1 MSQVECRRFE
11 PSMAGEVA
19 RLIEAALGEHRSLP
33 PLNLLAP
40 MAPYARAAE
49 LSEVLASDESCGR
62 ASFVAAQG
70 GRIVSAAIARGMGES
85 LAWWRIATAPDCRR
99 QGLATRC
106 MLAGETAMRELGQA
120 EVATDPPVD
129 SRWLAAEGLFA
140 GQGYHLDDPQRRN
153 ISMMVEGWAERAI
166 DVPAGYDLATLTE
179 ADVQGWTD
187 CRNAVFGSDVGPEWL
202 RDHFMSRADFDPSG
216 WFLVRRDGRIVGI
229 SGAIDAA
236 DPSRPEGARG
246 GMIEYVG
253 VLDEERGHGLGELV
267 VTACLN
273 WLVRRGVPRA
283 TLITQPFRQP
293 AIRLYERLGFRT
305 IAAWHRWVKPLT

>member
-1 MSQVECRRFE
+1 MSPVECRPFE

-19 RLIEAALGEHRSLP
+19 DLIEAAFAEYRPLP

-40 MAPYARAAE
+40 MAPYTPVQELAR
-49 LSEVLASDESCGR
+49 VLAEDTSCAR
-62 ASFVAAQG
+62 ASFVAVQAR
-70 GRIVSAAIARGMGES
+70 RIVSAAIAHAVGES
-85 LAWWRIATAPDCRR
+85 LAWWRIATAADSRR
-99 QGLATRC
+99 AGLATRC
-106 MLAGETAMRELGQA
+106 VEAGEGVMRELGPT

-140 GQGYHLDDPQRRN
+140 GGGYGLDDPERRN
-153 ISMMVEGWAERAI
+153 ISMMVEGWVERPI
-166 DVPAGYDLATLTE
+166 EVPAGYELTTLTE

-187 CRNAVFGSDVGPEWL
+187 CRNAVFGSSVGPEWL
-202 RDHFMSRADFDPSG
+202 RDHFMSRDDFDPGG
-216 WFLVRRDGRIVGI
+216 WFLVKREGRVVGI

-236 DPSRPEGARG
+236 DPSRAEGARG

-273 WLVRRGVPRA
+273 WLARRGVPRA

-305 IAAWHRWVKPLT
+305 IGAWHRWVKPLG

>member
-1 MSQVECRRFE
+1 MSPVECRPFE

-19 RLIEAALGEHRSLP
+19 DLIEAGFAEYRPLP

-40 MAPYARAAE
+40 MAPYARARE
-49 LSEVLASDESCGR
+49 LSEALVGDESRGR
-62 ASFVAAQG
+62 ASFVAVRG
-70 GRIVSAAIARGMGES
+70 GRIISVAIARAVGES
-85 LAWWRIATAPDCRR
+85 LAWWRVATAADCRR
-99 QGLATRC
+99 EGLASRC
-106 MLAGETAMRELGQA
+106 VQAGEEAMREPGQA

-140 GQGYHLDDPQRRN
+140 GGGYHLDDPERRN
-153 ISMMVEGWAERAI
+153 ISMMVEGWTEQPI
-166 DVPAGYDLATLTE
+166 EVPAGYELTTLTE

-187 CRNAVFGSDVGPEWL
+187 CRNAVFGSSVGPEWL
-202 RDHFMSRADFDPSG
+202 RTVFMSREDFDPGG
-216 WFLVRRDGRIVGI
+216 WFLVKCEGRIVGI

-273 WLVRRGVPRA
+273 WLARRGVPRA

-305 IAAWHRWVKPLT
+305 IAAWHRWVKPLR